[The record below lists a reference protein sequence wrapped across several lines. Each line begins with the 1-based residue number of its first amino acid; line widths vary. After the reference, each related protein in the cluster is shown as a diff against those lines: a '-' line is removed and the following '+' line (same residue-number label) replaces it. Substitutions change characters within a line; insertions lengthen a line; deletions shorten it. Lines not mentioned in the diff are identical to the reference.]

1 MFIDI
6 YTHIFPEKFF
16 ARWQTYGQKL
26 ANIGKRM
33 NAVKPLS
40 DLDLR
45 FRQMDGHG
53 DYRQIVSLPNPPLEE
68 IVDAATGAQLA
79 TMANDTMAEVCRRHP
94 DRFGGFVAAV
104 CLSDIDTA
112 MQELNRAIGELGA
125 KGIQIFTNI
134 KGEPLDLPKYRP
146 IFAAMAQHDLPI
158 WLHPTRPN
166 TMPDYAT
173 EPRSRYEM
181 WWAFGWPY
189 ETSVAMMRLVFDGLF
204 DRHPAIKIITHHAG
218 GMIPF
223 FAARADA
230 GLAHL
235 GSRTSDEDYSKVLPS
250 LKRPHGEY
258 LKMFYADTAMF
269 GKDGYIGTK
278 AGLEYFGADKMVFST
293 DAPFGPIG
301 ETFAVLDRLGLER
314 AAAEKIFQANAEKL
328 MNTRFK

>member
-16 ARWQTYGQKL
+16 ARWQTHGQKL

-45 FRQMDGHG
+45 FRDMDGHG
-53 DYRQIVSLPNPPLEE
+53 DYRQIISLPNPPLEE
-68 IVDAATGAQLA
+68 IVDPATGSALA
-79 TMANDTMAEVCRRHP
+79 RMANDTMAEVCAKHP
-94 DRFGGFVAAV
+94 DRFPGFVAAL
-104 CLSDIDTA
+104 CLTDLDAAAREID
-112 MQELNRAIGELGA
+112 RAIRDLGA

-146 IFAAMAQHDLPI
+146 VFAAMAKHDLPI

-166 TMPDYAT
+166 TMPDYASET
-173 EPRSRYEM
+173 HSRYEM

-204 DRHPAIKIITHHAG
+204 DRHPGIKIITHHAG
-218 GMIPF
+218 GMIPY

-258 LKMFYADTAMF
+258 LRMFYADTAMF
-269 GKDGYIGTK
+269 GADGYLGTRC
-278 AGLEYFGADKMVFST
+278 GLDYFGADKMVFST

-301 ETFAVLDRLGLER
+301 DTFGAIDRLGLNRTE
-314 AAAEKIFQANAEKL
+314 AEKIFQTNAEKL
-328 MNTRFK
+328 MNTKFS